1 MHNICKDVDP
11 PRAEASEIRPFDQKE
26 ARGFLIR
33 AEGERYHAL
42 YCLALTS
49 GMRRGEILGLRWESL
64 DLTQRTLQIRHALV
78 AGRGSPSFG
87 SPKTTKSRRNTT
99 LTAKAVEAL
108 IRHRKRQRE
117 AGFSVE
123 NDALV
128 FTSTKD
134 TPVNTSRLRLAFK
147 VFLKRTELLN
157 IRFQDLRHTY
167 ATLLPSKGIHP
178 KIVSEQ
184 LGHANIGITLDTY
197 SRVLPGMGDAAAGAM
212 DEALE

>member
-87 SPKTTKSRRNTT
+87 S
-99 LTAKAVEAL
+99 
-108 IRHRKRQRE
+108 
-117 AGFSVE
+117 
-123 NDALV
+123 
-128 FTSTKD
+128 
-134 TPVNTSRLRLAFK
+134 
-147 VFLKRTELLN
+147 
-157 IRFQDLRHTY
+157 
-167 ATLLPSKGIHP
+167 
-178 KIVSEQ
+178 
-184 LGHANIGITLDTY
+184 
-197 SRVLPGMGDAAAGAM
+197 
-212 DEALE
+212 